1 MFFVAVRFSL
11 AALVILPLSFR
22 RLKGIPTS
30 IIMQSILLGILLF
43 FSFAF
48 QTAGLEFTSA
58 TKSAFITGSTV
69 IFIPVFQILIEK
81 RKPTQSN
88 IIGSVIV
95 LIGLVFLSSKNSSIG
110 SLFYEIG
117 NDFNYGDFLTL
128 LCAFVFAC
136 QVVYLDKVS
145 KKIDFIALVFIQII
159 TTSILALSVS
169 ALLSITNVETIHIN
183 LTGNLI
189 LGLLYTSLLA
199 TIAALMIQARYQKKI
214 SPTKAGIIYS
224 FEPVFAAIFAYY
236 MLSER
241 ISMNGVIGCILI
253 FSGLIISEVLDIERI
268 LKLGIRP
275 SQNEDDVLE

>member
-11 AALVILPLSFR
+11 AALVIFPLSFK
-22 RLKGIPTS
+22 RLKGIPS
-30 IIMQSILLGILLF
+30 SLILQSILLGVLLF
-43 FSFAF
+43 LSFGT
-48 QTAGLEFTSA
+48 QTMGLKFTSA

-81 RKPTQSN
+81 RKPTKSN
-88 IIGSVIV
+88 VIGSVVV
-95 LIGLVFLSSKNSSIG
+95 LIGLLFLSSKNTTIG
-110 SLFYEIG
+110 NLFNEIG
-117 NDFNYGDFLTL
+117 NDFNIGDFLTL
-128 LCAFVFAC
+128 LCAFVFAS

-159 TTSILALSVS
+159 TTSILALAAS

-199 TIAALMIQARYQKKI
+199 TIAALVIQARYQKKI

-241 ISMNGVIGCILI
+241 ISINGVIGCILI